1 MYIIILAVRSSKTL
15 TGGTKIKRQSIF
27 VLAAIFAL
35 GIFGVVPEKAVALVT
50 FDDGQIHNIN
60 YQINDDVWVDYA
72 TSDVTTTVNWL
83 DGGILP
89 YPYNLEA
96 YRQSVVNIYDGSI
109 GGLLV
114 AHEQSQLTVFGGA
127 MVDVYAYQNS
137 QVTIMGGSISRYHA
151 YHNGHIDVYG
161 GSVSRHITAGLNG
174 TITIYG
180 SSFAIDE
187 VAFGYGEVSSIY
199 NSTNYYLEPAR
210 RLTGILTSGEVID
223 VDFYLGDQSKII
235 LTNIPAPSAILLSS
249 IGVGFVTWLRRGK
262 TL

>member
-1 MYIIILAVRSSKTL
+1 M
-15 TGGTKIKRQSIF
+15 KRQSIL
-27 VLAAIFAL
+27 VLAAILAL

-72 TSDVTTTVNWL
+72 TSDITTTVNWL

-89 YPYNLEA
+89 HPYNLEA

-127 MVDVYAYQNS
+127 MVDLYAYQNS
-137 QVTIMGGSISRYHA
+137 QVTIMGGSISRYQT
-151 YHNGHIDVYG
+151 YGHIDVYG

-180 SSFAIDE
+180 SGFAIDE

-199 NSTNYYLEPAR
+199 NSTNYYVEPAR
-210 RLTGILTSGEVID
+210 RLTGILGSGEVID

-235 LTNIPAPSAILLSS
+235 LAHIPAPSAILLST
-249 IGVGFVTWLRRGK
+249 IGIGFVTWLRRRRM
-262 TL
+262 L

>member
-1 MYIIILAVRSSKTL
+1 M
-15 TGGTKIKRQSIF
+15 KRQSIL
-27 VLAAIFAL
+27 VLAALIAL
-35 GIFGVVPEKAVALVT
+35 GIFGVVPEKAVALVS
-50 FDDGQIHNIN
+50 FNDGQIYNIN
-60 YQINDDVWVDYA
+60 YQINDRVLVDYA
-72 TSDVTTTVNWL
+72 TSDITTTVNWL

-89 YPYNLEA
+89 SPYNLEA

-114 AHEQSQLTVFGGA
+114 AYGQSQLTVFGGA
-127 MVDVYAYQNS
+127 MVDVYAYHNS
-137 QVTIMGGSISRYHA
+137 QVTIMGGYISRYQT
-151 YHNGHIDVYG
+151 YGHIDVYG

-180 SSFAIDE
+180 SGFAIDE

-235 LTNIPAPSAILLSS
+235 LTHIPAPSAILLSS
-249 IGVGFVTWLRRGK
+249 IGVGFVAWLRRRK